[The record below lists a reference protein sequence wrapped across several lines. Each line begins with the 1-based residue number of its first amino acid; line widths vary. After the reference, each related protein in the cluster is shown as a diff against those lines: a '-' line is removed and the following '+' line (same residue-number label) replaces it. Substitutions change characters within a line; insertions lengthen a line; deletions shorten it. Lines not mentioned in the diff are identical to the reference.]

1 MRILIADDERELADV
16 LTTYIQEHHHE
27 VVATVTTGG
36 LDVIYAYN
44 QFHPDLVIM
53 DIMMPKFNGLTVCHA
68 LLSRNP
74 EARVVL
80 VSGRLNPDHPFLA
93 NTGAIGF
100 LSKPANFSKLE
111 EILNTVEASIAK
123 AA

>member
-1 MRILIADDERELADV
+1 MRILIADDERVLADV
-16 LTTYIQEHHHE
+16 LTAHIQERHHE

-36 LDVIYAYN
+36 LDVIRAYHE
-44 QFHPDLVIM
+44 FHPDLVIM

-74 EARVVL
+74 EAKVVL

-93 NTGAIGF
+93 NTGAVGF
-100 LSKPANFSKLE
+100 LSKPPDFSKLD
-111 EILNTVEASIAK
+111 EILTSIEASVP
-123 AA
+123 AAA